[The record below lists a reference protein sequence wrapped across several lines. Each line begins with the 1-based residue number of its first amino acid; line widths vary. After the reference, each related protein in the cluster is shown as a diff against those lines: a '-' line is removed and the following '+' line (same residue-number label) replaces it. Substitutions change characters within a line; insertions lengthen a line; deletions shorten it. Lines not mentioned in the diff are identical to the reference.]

1 MVVHANMPD
10 WNKDRPIYRQLKE
23 KIEHMIIDGS
33 IQEGEAVPSVRQ
45 VAGEERINPLTVS
58 RAYQLLVDDG
68 ILEARRG
75 LGMFVTQGAANT
87 ALIQA
92 RETFLSEEWP
102 QICNT
107 IRQLGLQHDTLI
119 ESIETK
125 GKD

>member
-1 MVVHANMPD
+1 MPD

-23 KIEHMIIDGS
+23 KIEYMIINGS

-87 ALIQA
+87 ALVQA
-92 RETFLSEEWP
+92 RETFMNEEWP

-107 IRQLGLQHDTLI
+107 IRQLGLQPDTLMKNI
-119 ESIETK
+119 DTK
-125 GKD
+125 RKRLT